1 MTTTTPYKRKVSTL
15 QSGVNGLMVH
25 LPVNMANSIGKRLL
39 NQKNGVVFNETIEDS
54 HVIKAEEPEAT
65 APAATKTAANR
76 RRSVKEEPEEL
87 V

>member
-1 MTTTTPYKRKVSTL
+1 MTTSPYKRKVSTL

-25 LPVNMANSIGKRLL
+25 LPVNMANSIGKRLM

-54 HVIKAEEPEAT
+54 HVIKAEEPEEK
-65 APAATKTAANR
+65 AASAKTAASR
-76 RRSVKEEPEEL
+76 RRSSVKEEPEEL